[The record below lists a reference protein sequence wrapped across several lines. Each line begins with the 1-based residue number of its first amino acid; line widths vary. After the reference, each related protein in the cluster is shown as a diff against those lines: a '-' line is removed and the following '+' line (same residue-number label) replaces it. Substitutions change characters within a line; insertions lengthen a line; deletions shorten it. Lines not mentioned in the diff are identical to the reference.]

1 MAGTHGSD
9 DMLSDD
15 VPPVTTSDD
24 PVDASIDE
32 ALAESFPASD
42 PPAWTLGPDP
52 HRNDAPS
59 ARGPA
64 LVKIYGRLGNASAW
78 AIRDFLHRCDVPF
91 EWVPL
96 DRASTSRHQRLQQ
109 KYLL

>member
-1 MAGTHGSD
+1 MGGTHRRE

-15 VPPVTTSDD
+15 VAPLPVTPSGD
-24 PVDASIDE
+24 PVDALIDE

-52 HRNDAPS
+52 HRIDAPL

-64 LVKIYGRLGNASAW
+64 LVQIGGRPGNA
-78 AIRDFLHRCDVPF
+78 
-91 EWVPL
+91 
-96 DRASTSRHQRLQQ
+96 
-109 KYLL
+109 